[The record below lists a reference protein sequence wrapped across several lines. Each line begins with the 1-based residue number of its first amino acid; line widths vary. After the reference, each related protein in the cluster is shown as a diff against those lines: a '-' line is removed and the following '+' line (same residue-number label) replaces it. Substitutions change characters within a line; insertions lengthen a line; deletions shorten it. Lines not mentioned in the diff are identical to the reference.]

1 MTTEA
6 DDKQPEP
13 LPQESDEAELR
24 QAAQSELAQLRE
36 AARFAT
42 PERAVQVLEA
52 LFFAADKPLDM
63 PTLLEATQLSEELL
77 QTAIGGALGNVAIK
91 LGKKLDWDGPNLK
104 VTNVKEAADLI
115 NPPYRKGW
123 TLPA

>member
-24 QAAQSELAQLRE
+24 QAAQSELAHLRE

-77 QTAIGGALGNVAIK
+77 QTAIGGALGNVAI
-91 LGKKLDWDGPNLK
+91 NLPELHGERARRIEQRYLRLR
-104 VTNVKEAADLI
+104 NRPQD
-115 NPPYRKGW
+115 
-123 TLPA
+123 